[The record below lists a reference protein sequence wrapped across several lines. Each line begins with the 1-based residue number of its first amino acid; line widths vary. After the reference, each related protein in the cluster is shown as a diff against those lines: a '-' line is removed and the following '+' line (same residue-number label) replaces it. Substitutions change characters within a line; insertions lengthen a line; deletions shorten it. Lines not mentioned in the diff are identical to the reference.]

1 MGIIE
6 WLGVSILFLIGC
18 KLLDTALDDE
28 DNEDDW
34 IGD

>member
-1 MGIIE
+1 MGVIE
-6 WLGVSILFLIGC
+6 WTVSILFLIGC